1 MAPEIFSYN
10 NAGRFDEIFPVMIAN
25 YEIPI
30 SIPDLRYVLILNSYY
45 MQYQNQTQGAVDLTN
60 FFKMIDETETFK
72 EYPRE
77 YVEHVY
83 RKFTELLPV
92 LNQMKVY

>member
-1 MAPEIFSYN
+1 MELIDACGNQSHAQTCPDHSQLCIKTS
-10 NAGRFDEIFPVMIAN
+10 AGN
-25 YEIPI
+25 
-30 SIPDLRYVLILNSYY
+30 YVLILNSYY
-45 MQYQNQTQGAVDLTN
+45 MQYQNQAQGAVDLTN

-92 LNQMKVY
+92 LNQMKVYQ